1 MARYISN
8 RLVAMA
14 LVLFMIVTITF
25 MVLRLMPGSVYDDN
39 PELSSTVIEAL
50 EAKAHLNEPMI
61 VQYYYYVRGILFDQN
76 WGVSVKIAPSVP
88 VFDVIKTRIPIS
100 MTLNLVS
107 LIVSLP
113 LGILA
118 GTIAAMNKNRLPD
131 YVISLL
137 VIIFISVPSFVFAA
151 VMQYF
156 LSFKFGWF
164 PIIYNSTGVGW
175 AKWHS
180 LILPVLALAF
190 GPIATVT
197 RYLRGELLET
207 LNSEYMLLAR
217 TKGLTK
223 YQAAA
228 RHAFRN
234 SCVPLANIIIPM
246 FTGILGGSLVVER
259 VFSIPGVGGIM
270 VNSVNAN
277 DHALTLAVLLFYSMV
292 SLLTILIVDISYG
305 LIDPR
310 IRLGRKG

>member
-1 MARYISN
+1 MTRYIIN
-8 RLVAMA
+8 RLIAVA
-14 LVLFMIVTITF
+14 LVLFMIVTVAF

-39 PELSSTVIEAL
+39 PELSSEVIEAL

-61 VQYYYYVRGILFDQN
+61 VQYYYYVRGILLDRN
-76 WGVSVKIAPSVP
+76 WGVSVKLAPSVP
-88 VFDVIKTRIPIS
+88 VFDVLKTRIPIS
-100 MTLNLVS
+100 MILNVASLV
-107 LIVSLP
+107 ISLP
-113 LGILA
+113 LGIAA
-118 GTIAAMNKNRLPD
+118 GTIAALNKNRLPD
-131 YVISLL
+131 YAISLL

-156 LSFKFGWF
+156 LSFKLGWF
-164 PIIYNSTGVGW
+164 PIIYNPTGVGW
-175 AKWHS
+175 AKWRS
-180 LILPVLALAF
+180 IVLPVLALSF

-246 FTGILGGSLVVER
+246 FTGILGGSLVVEQ

-277 DHALTLAVLLFYSMV
+277 DHALTLAVLLFYSV
-292 SLLTILIVDISYG
+292 ISLLTILIVDISYG